1 MPMVIGCPAKSAVE
15 GNHNCAATL
24 LRRKGRGMDK
34 KKAGFFILV
43 LICALIAFPL
53 VPRSEIYKY
62 VDKSGTIHFVDDL
75 GKVPEEYRDQ
85 ITVYEDKPEAA
96 PEEETPTVSEDETP
110 TTPEG
115 AEEKAGEESDE
126 ALIRQREL
134 EEQQRQ
140 EEEQA
145 REELES
151 GLVTP
156 VVIEG
161 NHVLVPVTLGYIGY
175 EVQATLVLDTGAD
188 IMTIHRQIA
197 DQLHLPLTKRA
208 KVQVTGGKS
217 VDARLAQLDYARVGP
232 YEAQDIHTLIIL
244 HQGSPVPHDGLLGMN
259 FLRGLEYSID
269 FDNQVI
275 RWRP

>member
-1 MPMVIGCPAKSAVE
+1 MDNKQAV
-15 GNHNCAATL
+15 
-24 LRRKGRGMDK
+24 
-34 KKAGFFILV
+34 FFVLV
-43 LICALIAFPL
+43 LIFALVLIPPAL
-53 VPRSEIYKY
+53 RSEIYKY

-75 GKVPEEYRDQ
+75 GKVPEEYRNQ
-85 ITVYEDKPEAA
+85 ITVYEDKAETAS
-96 PEEETPTVSEDETP
+96 EEETSTTSED
-110 TTPEG
+110 
-115 AEEKAGEESDE
+115 AGEEADDF
-126 ALIRQREL
+126 LIRQRQ
-134 EEQQRQ
+134 EEERQRQ

-161 NHVLVPVTLGYIGY
+161 NHVLVPVTLGHIGY

-188 IMTIHRQIA
+188 LITIHRQIA

-208 KVQVTGGKS
+208 KVQVTGGKT
-217 VDARLAQLDYARVGP
+217 VDARLAELDYARVGP
-232 YEAQDIHTLIIL
+232 YEAQDIYTLIIL
-244 HQGSPVPHDGLLGMN
+244 HRGSPVPHDGLLGMN

-269 FDNQVI
+269 FDNQLI